1 MSKET
6 MKAVTVYGPSL
17 AKMEVVPKPRATG
30 DMLVIKVKRT
40 GVCATD
46 LSIFTGE
53 SSFIRRGEIKI
64 PCRFGHEWAGV
75 VESLG
80 EIRKNNP
87 VYKKGDFKLIHLDE
101 KLLVF
106 SRKTPGFDF
115 VTVVNNSDSEI
126 TLLFDKKTKE
136 LIQNKTSDKHILCAN
151 SAGIYKVSK
160 NSEME
165 IG

>member
-46 LSIFTGE
+46 LSIFSGE

-75 VESLG
+75 VESVG
-80 EIRKNNP
+80 EAVTKFKPGDR
-87 VYKKGDFKLIHLDE
+87 VYSDNFVSCGKCAPRAE
-101 KLLVF
+101 
-106 SRKTPGFDF
+106 F
-115 VTVVNNSDSEI
+115 VTW
-126 TLLFDKKTKE
+126 
-136 LIQNKTSDKHILCAN
+136 
-151 SAGIYKVSK
+151 VSPPTHLRK
-160 NSEME
+160 CWSGFLPMTM
-165 IG
+165 GLTWR